1 VNNHQISL
9 IPKTAFLDIS
19 RILMKSNVMKVKKF
33 ATQIDETA
41 LEELRSYSKST
52 GRSIS
57 SVVSEAVQEYLK
69 KARVRPAFRDAMSET
84 LDDHAELLKRLAR

>member
-1 VNNHQISL
+1 MNS
-9 IPKTAFLDIS
+9 TE
-19 RILMKSNVMKVKKF
+19 MKARKF

-57 SVVSEAVQEYLK
+57 SVVSEAIVEYLQR
-69 KARVRPAFRDAMSET
+69 ARVRPAFRDAMSET
-84 LDDHAELLKRLAR
+84 LDDHAELLKRLAK